1 MKKTSYFQIKSKIYH
16 YYLAAVVLLVTAIM
30 TVACID
36 EVIGVNKAANLPLSK
51 MIYQSDA
58 ATVHRSDNTK
68 ERYDIPVYMEI
79 ARVSKYLFYQPP
91 DRYHA
96 EAFYFE
102 VTDRD
107 NNKFIMR
114 AVNDNGIEKAIEIKE
129 AFAKNADNEE
139 FFIYATGETSALG
152 KDILKSIKKETN
164 SSLSLEQLREKYG
177 YSLFNLN
184 QKPHTHWSSGVGI
197 TILSLIIGFLLYY
210 LISRNLKFEAS
221 RKSIGYTKQALV
233 QEWQNVDTKFRLC
246 DVYPGEKV
254 IFSTEGCVLY
264 SDILYVYEGSQKY
277 TEPVIINPGNL
288 VTAELK
294 NGKRVKIGKY
304 LNLYKQYQP
313 LLLPLIAQIKENM
326 AKVQQQ

>member
-30 TVACID
+30 TAACID
-36 EVIGVNKAANLPLSK
+36 AAIWINNAAKQPPSK
-51 MIYQSDA
+51 MVYQTDA
-58 ATVHRSDNTK
+58 G
-68 ERYDIPVYMEI
+68 IPGYMEI

-91 DRYHA
+91 DKYHA
-96 EAFYFE
+96 ESFYFE
-102 VTDRD
+102 VTDTD

-114 AVNDNGIEKAIEIKE
+114 AANNKGIEKAIEIKE
-129 AFAKNADNEE
+129 TLAKNADNEE
-139 FFIYATGETSALG
+139 FFIYATGATGALG
-152 KDILKSIKKETN
+152 KEILQSIKKETN
-164 SSLSLEQLREKYG
+164 SPLSLEQLREKYG
-177 YSLFNLN
+177 YFLFDLN
-184 QKPHTHWSSGVGI
+184 QKPDNDWREGVVI
-197 TILSLIIGFLLYY
+197 ISLILIIYFLLHY
-210 LISRNLKFEAS
+210 LISSNLKFEAS

-233 QEWQNVDTKFRLC
+233 QEWQSVDTKFHVC

-304 LNLYKQYQP
+304 ISFDKQYKP
-313 LLLPLIAQIKENM
+313 LLLPLIAQIKENV

>member
-30 TVACID
+30 TAACINAT
-36 EVIGVNKAANLPLSK
+36 IGIHNAANQPLSK
-51 MIYQSDA
+51 MVYK
-58 ATVHRSDNTK
+58 SDNAK
-68 ERYDIPVYMEI
+68 RKDDIPVYMEI

-114 AVNDNGIEKAIEIKE
+114 AAYDNGIEKAIEIKE
-129 AFAKNADNEE
+129 ALAKNAYNEE
-139 FFIYATGETSALG
+139 FFVYATGVTAMLSKNE
-152 KDILKSIKKETN
+152 LKSIKEASN
-164 SSLSLEQLREKYG
+164 SPLSLEQLREKYG
-177 YSLFNLN
+177 YLLFDLN
-184 QKPHTHWSSGVGI
+184 QKSDIGLGEGI
-197 TILSLIIGFLLYY
+197 AIISLSLIIYFLLHY
-210 LISRNLKFEAS
+210 LISSNLKFEAS
-221 RKSIGYTKQALV
+221 RKSIGYTKQAIV
-233 QEWQNVDTKFRLC
+233 QEWQSVDTKFRVC

-294 NGKRVKIGKY
+294 NGKRVKIGKWIIPDRRY
-304 LNLYKQYQP
+304 P
-313 LLLPLIAQIKENM
+313 SMTLPLIAQIKENM

>member
-30 TVACID
+30 TAACID
-36 EVIGVNKAANLPLSK
+36 AAIWINNAAKQPPSK
-51 MIYQSDA
+51 MVYQTDA
-58 ATVHRSDNTK
+58 G
-68 ERYDIPVYMEI
+68 IPGYMEI

-91 DRYHA
+91 DKYHA
-96 EAFYFE
+96 ESFYFE
-102 VTDRD
+102 VTDTD

-114 AVNDNGIEKAIEIKE
+114 AANNKGIEKAIEIKE
-129 AFAKNADNEE
+129 TLAKNADNEE
-139 FFIYATGETSALG
+139 FFIYATGATRGLG

-164 SSLSLEQLREKYG
+164 SPLSLEQLREKYG
-177 YSLFNLN
+177 YFLFDLN
-184 QKPHTHWSSGVGI
+184 QKPDNDWREGVVI
-197 TILSLIIGFLLYY
+197 ISLILIIYFLLHY
-210 LISRNLKFEAS
+210 LISSNLKFEAS

-233 QEWQNVDTKFRLC
+233 QEWQNADTKFRVC

-264 SDILYVYEGSQKY
+264 SDIRYVYEGSQNKIS
-277 TEPVIINPGNL
+277 EVITPGNL

-304 LNLYKQYQP
+304 IFPDKRYPSLT
-313 LLLPLIAQIKENM
+313 LPLIAQIKENM

>member
-1 MKKTSYFQIKSKIYH
+1 MKKASYFQIKSKIYH

-30 TVACID
+30 TAACINAI
-36 EVIGVNKAANLPLSK
+36 IGIHNAANQPLSK
-51 MIYQSDA
+51 MVYK
-58 ATVHRSDNTK
+58 SDNAK
-68 ERYDIPVYMEI
+68 RKDDIPVYMEI
-79 ARVSKYLFYQPP
+79 ARVSKYLFYQTP

-96 EAFYFE
+96 ESFYFE

-114 AVNDNGIEKAIEIKE
+114 AAYDNGIEKAIEIKE
-129 AFAKNADNEE
+129 ALAKNADNEE
-139 FFIYATGETSALG
+139 FFVYATGVTAMLSKNE
-152 KDILKSIKKETN
+152 LKSIKEASN
-164 SSLSLEQLREKYG
+164 SPLTLDQLREKYG
-177 YSLFNLN
+177 YLLFDLN
-184 QKPHTHWSSGVGI
+184 QKSDIGLGEGI
-197 TILSLIIGFLLYY
+197 AIISLSLIIGFLLHY
-210 LISRNLKFEAS
+210 LIFSNLKFEAS

-233 QEWQNVDTKFRLC
+233 QEWQNVDTKFRVC
-246 DVYPGEKV
+246 DVYLSEKV

-304 LNLYKQYQP
+304 MSLYKQYLP
-313 LLLPLIAQIKENM
+313 LLLPLIAQIKENV

>member
-254 IFSTEGCVLY
+254 IFSTGGCVLY
-264 SDILYVYEGSQKY
+264 SDILYVYAGTQNYAED
-277 TEPVIINPGNL
+277 VIINPGNL

-294 NGKRVKIGKY
+294 NGKRVKIGKWIIPDRRY
-304 LNLYKQYQP
+304 P
-313 LLLPLIAQIKENM
+313 SMTLPLIAQIKENM

>member
-30 TVACID
+30 TAACINAT
-36 EVIGVNKAANLPLSK
+36 IGIHNAANQPLSK
-51 MIYQSDA
+51 MVYK
-58 ATVHRSDNTK
+58 SDNAK
-68 ERYDIPVYMEI
+68 RKDDIPVYMEI
-79 ARVSKYLFYQPP
+79 ARVSKYLFYQPQ

-96 EAFYFE
+96 ESFYFE

-114 AVNDNGIEKAIEIKE
+114 AAYDNGIEKAIEIKE
-129 AFAKNADNEE
+129 ALAKNAYNEE
-139 FFIYATGETSALG
+139 FFVYATGVTAMLSKNE
-152 KDILKSIKKETN
+152 LKSIKEASN
-164 SSLSLEQLREKYG
+164 SPLSLEQLREKYG
-177 YSLFNLN
+177 YLLFDLN
-184 QKPHTHWSSGVGI
+184 QKSEIGLGEGI
-197 TILSLIIGFLLYY
+197 AIISLSLIIYFLLHY
-210 LISRNLKFEAS
+210 LISSNLKFEAS
-221 RKSIGYTKQALV
+221 RKSIGYTKQAIV
-233 QEWQNVDTKFRLC
+233 QEWQSVDTKFRVC

-304 LNLYKQYQP
+304 ISFDKQYKP
-313 LLLPLIAQIKENM
+313 LLLPLIAQIKENV

>member
-1 MKKTSYFQIKSKIYH
+1 
-16 YYLAAVVLLVTAIM
+16 
-30 TVACID
+30 
-36 EVIGVNKAANLPLSK
+36 
-51 MIYQSDA
+51 
-58 ATVHRSDNTK
+58 
-68 ERYDIPVYMEI
+68 MEI

-139 FFIYATGETSALG
+139 FFIYATGATRGLG

-164 SSLSLEQLREKYG
+164 SPLSLEQLREKYG

-197 TILSLIIGFLLYY
+197 TILSLIICFLLYY

-246 DVYPGEKV
+246 DVYLGEKV
-254 IFSTEGCVLY
+254 IFSTGGCVLY
-264 SDILYVYEGSQKY
+264 SDILYVYEGTQNY
-277 TEPVIINPGNL
+277 AEDVLINPGNL

-294 NGKRVKIGKY
+294 NGKRVKIGKWIFPDRRY
-304 LNLYKQYQP
+304 PSLT
-313 LLLPLIAQIKENM
+313 LPLIAQIKENM

>member
-1 MKKTSYFQIKSKIYH
+1 MKKTRYFQIKSKIYH

-30 TVACID
+30 TAACINAT
-36 EVIGVNKAANLPLSK
+36 IGIHNAANQPLSK
-51 MIYQSDA
+51 MVYK
-58 ATVHRSDNTK
+58 SDNAK
-68 ERYDIPVYMEI
+68 RKDDIPVYMEI
-79 ARVSKYLFYQPP
+79 ARVSKYLFYQPQ

-96 EAFYFE
+96 ESFYFE

-114 AVNDNGIEKAIEIKE
+114 AAYDNGIEKAIEIKE
-129 AFAKNADNEE
+129 ALAKNADNEE
-139 FFIYATGETSALG
+139 FFVYATGVTAMLSKNE
-152 KDILKSIKKETN
+152 LKSIKEASN
-164 SSLSLEQLREKYG
+164 SPLSLEQLREKYG
-177 YSLFNLN
+177 YFLFDLN
-184 QKPHTHWSSGVGI
+184 QRPNDKWFAGVVI
-197 TILSLIIGFLLYY
+197 TGEILIIYFLLHY
-210 LISRNLKFEAS
+210 LISSNLKFEAS

-264 SDILYVYEGSQKY
+264 SDILYVYEGTQNY
-277 TEPVIINPGNL
+277 AEDVLINPGNL

-294 NGKRVKIGKY
+294 NGKRVKIGKWIFPDRRY
-304 LNLYKQYQP
+304 PSLT
-313 LLLPLIAQIKENM
+313 LPLIAQIKENM

>member
-1 MKKTSYFQIKSKIYH
+1 MKKTWYFQIKSKIYH
-16 YYLAAVVLLVTAIM
+16 YYWAIVVLLVTAIM
-30 TVACID
+30 TAACIN

-58 ATVHRSDNTK
+58 TTVYRSDNTK
-68 ERYDIPVYMEI
+68 GRYNIPVYMEI

-139 FFIYATGETSALG
+139 FFIYATGATRGLG

-164 SSLSLEQLREKYG
+164 SPLSLEQLREKYG

-197 TILSLIIGFLLYY
+197 TILSLIICFLLYY

-233 QEWQNVDTKFRLC
+233 QEWRNVDTKFRLC

-254 IFSTEGCVLY
+254 IFSTGGCVLY
-264 SDILYVYEGSQKY
+264 SDILYVYEGTQNY
-277 TEPVIINPGNL
+277 AEDVLINPGNL

-294 NGKRVKIGKY
+294 NGKRVKIGKWIIPDRRY
-304 LNLYKQYQP
+304 P
-313 LLLPLIAQIKENM
+313 SMTLLLIAQIKENM
-326 AKVQQQ
+326 AKAQQQ